1 MSTKCCSS
9 SGDPPLLPV
18 TKYVY
23 KPLYQSWVSHAKK
36 MEQMGAPPR
45 LGKGPHSLAADNEAQ
60 LRGRNQTH
68 RFTHHRHNSASGILR
83 KKNHRV
89 LIRWFH
95 RARCG
100 CGAEN
105 EFLRTLLRQ
114 SGDSIYYFNNQ
125 VNECCILCQHF
136 QSVR

>member
-36 MEQMGAPPR
+36 VEQMGAPPR
-45 LGKGPHSLAADNEAQ
+45 LGKGPHSLAADDEAQ

-68 RFTHHRHNSASGILR
+68 RFTHHRHNSASGIFR
-83 KKNHRV
+83 KSIIV
-89 LIRWFH
+89 S
-95 RARCG
+95 
-100 CGAEN
+100 
-105 EFLRTLLRQ
+105 LLGGFIEPDVGVELKTN
-114 SGDSIYYFNNQ
+114 S
-125 VNECCILCQHF
+125 
-136 QSVR
+136 